1 MVFLVSFL
9 SIHILQQDLKR
20 WLVLWSWN
28 LFTCDYSL
36 QWNRGQLLFWVTTKS
51 FSWSVQLVSREKLE
65 QSPRSI
71 SQAVWASNGKR
82 LLERHWGMGFL
93 FFHLTLLPCLVLAWS
108 LSPFPLLTWRL
119 ATELVMEE
127 VSALTLHRTTVSCA
141 LFYFTAVP
149 PWAQSS
155 RSLILSELLRHLEQL
170 LG

>member
-93 FFHLTLLPCLVLAWS
+93 FFHLTHPALPGPCLVS
-108 LSPFPLLTWRL
+108 IPL
-119 ATELVMEE
+119 
-127 VSALTLHRTTVSCA
+127 SALDMEAGNRAGDGRGFSIDFTQNDCQLCSVLLHSCA
-141 LFYFTAVP
+141 SVGP
-149 PWAQSS
+149 
-155 RSLILSELLRHLEQL
+155 E
-170 LG
+170 

>member
-93 FFHLTLLPCLVLAWS
+93 FFNLTHPALPGPCLVS
-108 LSPFPLLTWRL
+108 IPL
-119 ATELVMEE
+119 
-127 VSALTLHRTTVSCA
+127 SALDMEAGNRAGDGRGFSIDFTQNDCQLCSVLLHSCA
-141 LFYFTAVP
+141 SVGP
-149 PWAQSS
+149 
-155 RSLILSELLRHLEQL
+155 E
-170 LG
+170 